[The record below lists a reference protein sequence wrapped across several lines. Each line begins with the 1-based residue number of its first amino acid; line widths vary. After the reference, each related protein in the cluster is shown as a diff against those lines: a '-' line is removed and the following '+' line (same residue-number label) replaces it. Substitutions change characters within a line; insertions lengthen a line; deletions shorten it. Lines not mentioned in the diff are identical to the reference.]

1 MTALKLDVV
10 DGFAVIT
17 FDKPDARANTLG
29 AAIVAEFHQ
38 VLAEVR
44 KRTDLK
50 GLILKSG
57 KPGMFIAGA
66 DLKELAMADTSRPE
80 QTRKII
86 EHGLAIPAAI
96 EALPFPTAALIDGPC
111 MGGGLEVALG
121 FDVLLAGTNPKVEIG
136 FPEVKIG
143 LFPGWGGTQR
153 MTRLI
158 GPSQA
163 AEMICSGDGV
173 RAQRAKELG
182 IVFDVVPSDKL
193 ESEAKRVLTDLNKRG
208 SWKQDRERRRQPVG
222 L

>member
-1 MTALKLDVV
+1 
-10 DGFAVIT
+10 
-17 FDKPDARANTLG
+17 
-29 AAIVAEFHQ
+29 
-38 VLAEVR
+38 
-44 KRTDLK
+44 
-50 GLILKSG
+50 
-57 KPGMFIAGA
+57 
-66 DLKELAMADTSRPE
+66 
-80 QTRKII
+80 
-86 EHGLAIPAAI
+86 
-96 EALPFPTAALIDGPC
+96 
-111 MGGGLEVALG
+111 
-121 FDVLLAGTNPKVEIG
+121 EIG

-163 AEMICSGDGV
+163 AEMICTGDGV

-222 L
+222 LSEDQMQFTFAVARAMVMEKTKGQFPAPLAALDAIEKGCNKPLEEGLKAESEAFLPLVGSPI